1 MEILNKYK
9 KIKNNFDFI
18 KFATQ
23 IADCYCPLRGT
34 YQKYNNKYFL
44 ICLTDFINTSTN
56 WTKYK
61 GTIEYPINGK
71 YLNQI
76 HNKYIKNGVYDQ
88 INKQLLDRYLKTDKE
103 IKLKYQSIDSSFI
116 PNKRGSVKDKNNNKL
131 LNANVKDKN
140 KIIEMENKKIKKG
153 GKKKKG
159 NIY

>member
-1 MEILNKYK
+1 M
-9 KIKNNFDFI
+9 
-18 KFATQ
+18 
-23 IADCYCPLRGT
+23 
-34 YQKYNNKYFL
+34 

-116 PNKRGSVKDKNNNKL
+116 PNKKGSIKNKNNNKL
-131 LNANVKDKN
+131 LNVTVKDKN

-153 GKKKKG
+153 GKKKKKKHLLILI
-159 NIY
+159 NLMEEKNM